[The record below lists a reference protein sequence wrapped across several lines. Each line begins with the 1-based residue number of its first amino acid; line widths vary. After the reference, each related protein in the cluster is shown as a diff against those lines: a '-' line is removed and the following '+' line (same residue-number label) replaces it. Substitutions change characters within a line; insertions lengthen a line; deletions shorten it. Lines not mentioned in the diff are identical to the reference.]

1 VVYWGTDSFSE
12 SLRKGFQPRT
22 FSVGALSQLCE
33 LERVYTKHEYI
44 GVLVKGSCEHG
55 GIKKGNE

>member
-1 VVYWGTDSFSE
+1 MVLGV
-12 SLRKGFQPRT
+12 
-22 FSVGALSQLCE
+22 LSQLAQ

-44 GVLVKGSCEHG
+44 GVLVKGSCERG